1 VLLKIFELELLFS
14 FFSCHTGSAC
24 TVDCGWQNA
33 RVCGQAIVSF
43 CFGSRGLKQVRVSV
57 LLFLAWRNGCVHTVW
72 LSCLGCRKTERYLA
86 LEYPL
91 LRQRVCMD
99 YGWLSLVST
108 TRVSF
113 PIYWRS
119 PSKGAHC
126 FRPYHKRSIL
136 VWLVNHI
143 VHHALT
149 HHKLNAELF
158 QHWATIERI
167 KWLSGTY
174 ESLELPLYLFVL
186 DDTSRA

>member
-1 VLLKIFELELLFS
+1 MLEFVARLLSLSALEARVWSKSGFRFYYSWLEGMVVCIL
-14 FFSCHTGSAC
+14 
-24 TVDCGWQNA
+24 CGW
-33 RVCGQAIVSF
+33 IVWVAEKIE
-43 CFGSRGLKQVRVSV
+43 GY
-57 LLFLAWRNGCVHTVW
+57 
-72 LSCLGCRKTERYLA
+72 LG

-99 YGWLSLVST
+99 YGWMSLVST

-113 PIYWRS
+113 PIYLRS

-126 FRPYHKRSIL
+126 FRPYHKRFIL
-136 VWLVNHI
+136 VWLVSHI

-149 HHKLNAELF
+149 RHTLNAELF

-186 DDTSRA
+186 DYTSRAWILIATK